1 MNRVESEN
9 RRYYRADAH
18 YRMNTSTWIC
28 DNCGEL
34 LQRAEDGYVEWLITQ
49 ADEHGNRRGRGL
61 RLVHHLPASPHHS
74 CQYDEDE
81 EFRRD
86 GSILQ
91 SLSLEQFLGP
101 DGLMLLLS
109 MLARDKLPKA
119 DVLEMI
125 KRLHIPGYEHARQH
139 FQRAIDD
146 GVFEPNV
153 PEGYYWQSNIN
164 AVLEFLEREQ
174 NQ

>member
-1 MNRVESEN
+1 MN
-9 RRYYRADAH
+9 
-18 YRMNTSTWIC
+18 TWIC

-34 LQRAEDGYVEWLITQ
+34 IQRAEDGWVEWLSTHN
-49 ADEHGNRRGRGL
+49 EHGNSHGRGL

-86 GSILQ
+86 GSILMA
-91 SLSLEQFLGP
+91 LPLEQFLGP

-109 MLARDKLPKA
+109 KLARDELPK
-119 DVLEMI
+119 DEVLEMI

-139 FQRAIDD
+139 FQRAIAD
-146 GVFEPNV
+146 GVFEPNM
-153 PEGYYWQSNIN
+153 PDGYYWQSNID
-164 AVLEFLEREQ
+164 AVLRFLEREE